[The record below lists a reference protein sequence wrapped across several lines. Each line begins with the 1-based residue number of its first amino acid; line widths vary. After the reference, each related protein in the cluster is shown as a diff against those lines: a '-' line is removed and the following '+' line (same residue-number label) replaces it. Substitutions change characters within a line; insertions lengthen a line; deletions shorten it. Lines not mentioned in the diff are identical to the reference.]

1 MRLITAD
8 QAAELDRKSMNDHCI
23 AGVDLMGAAGKA
35 IAEEVKNVTAEI
47 HNPRIVIVC
56 GKGNNGGDGFATA
69 NYLNNMS
76 IQIFSLIEENSIK
89 GDSAY
94 FHELCVQNKVTIYY
108 GIDPPFD
115 FECDLIIDAI
125 LGTGCQGEL
134 KDDYA
139 KWTKW
144 INSFS
149 CQVLAV
155 DCPTG
160 IDGNRGSAAQFSVRA
175 TSTVSMGYSKL
186 GLCIKQGQTHSGKNQ
201 SVDIGFPDIIN
212 ELSGLRWSRLEKQ
225 SISNMFTKVD
235 LDTYKHRQGKV
246 LIIAGSKGLTGAAVL
261 TTFGALRS
269 GSGLTVTC
277 APESIEDIYEKTI
290 IEGMTIGC
298 QDDGLG
304 YLIHESF
311 DTIAEK
317 FDWCDAIVIGPGLG
331 RYSKTMELVKDVIIN
346 VQKPLIIDADG
357 LRIFH
362 DNLDLFEKINVPFI
376 ITPHEGEFCELL
388 GIDRENYIDSFPQ
401 IIEKFMAEFSG
412 VLVLKNAPTIT
423 FYQNEAMVNTSGNP
437 GMATAGMGDVLAGI
451 LGTFVAQGMECY
463 QAAKAGVFLHG
474 LAADRQVDEKGMR
487 GLIASDLLNELPKVM
502 REFD

>member
-1 MRLITAD
+1 MKLITAD
-8 QAAELDRKSMNDHCI
+8 QAAELDQKAMQDHGI
-23 AGVDLMGAAGKA
+23 SGLDLMSAAGKT
-35 IAEEVKNVTAEI
+35 IAEKAKSLTVEI

-94 FHELCVQNKVTIYY
+94 FHKLCVQNKVTIHY
-108 GIDPPFD
+108 GNEPPLD
-115 FECDLIIDAI
+115 LECDLIIDAI
-125 LGTGCQGEL
+125 LGTGCHGEL
-134 KDDYA
+134 KENYA
-139 KWTKW
+139 KWSKW
-144 INSFS
+144 INSLS

-160 IDGNRGSAAQFSVRA
+160 IDGNRGTASQFSVRA
-175 TSTVSMGYSKL
+175 TATVSMGYPKL
-186 GLCIKQGQTHSGKNQ
+186 GLCIKQGQTHSGEIQ
-201 SVDIGFPDIIN
+201 SVDIGFPDIVN
-212 ELSGLRWSRLEKQ
+212 ELTGMRWSKIEKET
-225 SISNMFTKVD
+225 IANMLFDVD
-235 LDTYKHRQGKV
+235 TETYKHRQGKV
-246 LIIAGSKGLTGAAVL
+246 LIVAGSKGMTGAAVL

-269 GSGLTVTC
+269 GAGLTVTC
-277 APESIEDIYEKTI
+277 APESIEDIYERTI
-290 IEGMTIGC
+290 IEGMTVGC
-298 QDDGLG
+298 PDEGLG

-317 FDWCDAIVIGPGLG
+317 FEWCDAIVIGPGLG
-331 RYSKTMELVKDVIIN
+331 RDSKTDELVKDVILN
-346 VQKPLIIDADG
+346 AKKPLIIDADG

-388 GIDRENYIDSFPQ
+388 GIDREIYIDNFPNN
-401 IIEKFMAEFSG
+401 IEKFMVDFPG

-423 FYQNEAMVNTSGNP
+423 FYQKQAMVNSNGNP

-451 LGTFVAQGMECY
+451 LGTFVAQGMDIF
-463 QAAKAGVFLHG
+463 QTAKAGVFLHG
-474 LAADRQVDEKGMR
+474 LAADRKSEEKGLR
-487 GLIASDLLNELPKVM
+487 GLIASDLLNALPKVM